1 MMEIAVY
8 VLSALRLCSASNSAW
23 LDNLSL
29 SYPANPGSLRNIRQ
43 MVHTLQLQ
51 GRRTQIGSCC
61 RALTLVSAAS

>member
-43 MVHTLQLQ
+43 MGPTLQLQ
-51 GRRTQIGSCC
+51 GR
-61 RALTLVSAAS
+61 